1 MNDGHRGSRL
11 IAIAA
16 QCAARLRENVKKQ
29 VEMVGSQLSAEIDY
43 GLGGLA
49 LLTAL
54 GPLLGLLGTVV
65 GRVLVF
71 DWLVGSGGAARA
83 QELAGGIGTALLT
96 TIAGLCVGILALVV
110 YRYLSA
116 RADRRISEL
125 EAFGLLAVDLV
136 KGDDR

>member
-1 MNDGHRGSRL
+1 MSRWL
-11 IAIAA
+11 PE
-16 QCAARLRENVKKQ
+16 Q
-29 VEMVGSQLSAEIDY
+29 VGSAGAQLAAEIEY

-65 GRVLVF
+65 GIVIVF
-71 DWLVGSGGAARA
+71 NRLAASGGVATA

-110 YRYLSA
+110 HRLLSA
-116 RADRRISEL
+116 RADHRVAEL
-125 EAFGLLAVDLV
+125 ETFGLLVVDLV
-136 KGDDR
+136 AGDDQ